1 MGKLLSEKLLD
12 DSYPVAHQTFPNI
25 SRPGLCPFGSRQR
38 ERREPARTR
47 PWPSSGGAARAAG
60 TLAPVRLTVFWQKMR
75 GQFGDAYAASVA
87 KDYVLTGLGGRT
99 VDQALA
105 DGTEPKTVW
114 RAVCE
119 AFEIPEESR

>member
-1 MGKLLSEKLLD
+1 MN
-12 DSYPVAHQTFPNI
+12 VANLPDW
-25 SRPGLCPFGSRQR
+25 
-38 ERREPARTR
+38 
-47 PWPSSGGAARAAG
+47 PWPSWGGAARAAG

-87 KDYVLTGLGGRT
+87 KDYVLTGLDGRT